1 MDVGAAA
8 RRQRVGAV
16 IAELGLS
23 DRAEVRILSLSGGQR
38 KRVSI
43 ALELLTE
50 PKLLFLDEPTSGLDP
65 GMEKHIMDLLRGV
78 ADRGRSVVVVTH
90 SVQSLD
96 RCDRVLFLAPGG
108 RTAFYGPPSETQ
120 SYFHLPTLPDVFS
133 ALEGQRGRD
142 WAGEYLLS
150 SACARYAYGP
160 PPREPAATWSPLL
173 GTMAPNEWR
182 TQFRTLVKRYL
193 SIIAADRRGLA
204 FLLAQAPAIG
214 LLMLIVVGAN
224 AFSPLATPDTAQAA
238 STLIFFLVLGAA
250 LLGGLNSIREIVKER
265 AIYQRERAVGLTI
278 RAYLGSK
285 LVVLG
290 GLTFIQA
297 VALVLL
303 ATARAD
309 APAGGAALGSGTLE
323 LIVAVTLAGLG
334 VMSLGLMISALVRS
348 SDKAMTLL
356 PLLIIPL
363 LVLAQ
368 PTLKLEDIPVM
379 QEASYLAPTQ
389 WGYAAMASTVDLNTI
404 NQSAQPPGAPAITP
418 AQGRWSHTPWLWL
431 GDTTMLVILLVLGV
445 AGTYR
450 VLLIQDRRHT
460 PR

>member
-1 MDVGAAA
+1 
-8 RRQRVGAV
+8 
-16 IAELGLS
+16 
-23 DRAEVRILSLSGGQR
+23 
-38 KRVSI
+38 
-43 ALELLTE
+43 
-50 PKLLFLDEPTSGLDP
+50 
-65 GMEKHIMDLLRGV
+65 
-78 ADRGRSVVVVTH
+78 
-90 SVQSLD
+90 
-96 RCDRVLFLAPGG
+96 
-108 RTAFYGPPSETQ
+108 
-120 SYFHLPTLPDVFS
+120 
-133 ALEGQRGRD
+133 
-142 WAGEYLLS
+142 
-150 SACARYAYGP
+150 
-160 PPREPAATWSPLL
+160 
-173 GTMAPNEWR
+173 
-182 TQFRTLVKRYL
+182 LVKRYL